1 MLCYIDLFFAR
12 LIHDRELTLFDG
24 TRLTSQDRYE
34 KIKADQNLSDEQMT
48 EKLVDFAVTLHI
60 ALRCNFVHVL
70 HGFVVQM
77 RILLLCLNVS

>member
-1 MLCYIDLFFAR
+1 MLNVLCSIDLFFVR

-48 EKLVDFAVTLHI
+48 EKLVNAVTSFDITL
-60 ALRCNFVHVL
+60 
-70 HGFVVQM
+70 
-77 RILLLCLNVS
+77 